1 MAALPR
7 ERTTKVYEGGFLKKA
22 WLPLAKHTRVFN
34 SKTFYKLVL
43 RDACFWSVVG
53 VKSMKQF
60 QYLRFIKR
68 LRDEAS
74 DATMADEEEEEGEED
89 AAAPRRMQRGRYI
102 SFRENFCDL
111 AIPRDGGIYTMTVM
125 TSLRKG

>member
-74 DATMADEEEEEGEED
+74 DATMGDEEEEEVAD

-102 SFRENFCDL
+102 SFRENNCDL

-125 TSLRKG
+125 ASLRKG